1 MFQSLIFKKYQFDTY
16 FIYLWYCESFLII
29 KSYLERLIWGP
40 LKVSRYQVVCQA
52 YTSKNVS
59 KLYFMSYCD
68 AHLNIYWPLNH
79 FNEWRSLY
87 ELFRLYFLYQFII
100 RIILLFNQ
108 NFYFNS
114 RIYFHQQL
122 ETYKVIRSFRRL
134 PDLKNTKEII
144 VKL

>member
-87 ELFRLYFLYQFII
+87 GLFRLYFLYQFIYYTNNTVSQSKFLFQQSYIFSSTI
-100 RIILLFNQ
+100 RNIQ
-108 NFYFNS
+108 G
-114 RIYFHQQL
+114 H
-122 ETYKVIRSFRRL
+122 SFIQTIAWFKKYQRNNR
-134 PDLKNTKEII
+134 
-144 VKL
+144 